1 MTLIAF
7 RRLVA
12 VVMTCAC
19 LLLPGCMCN
28 SVAGTY
34 ADSEHAVTIELRSDG
49 KAFVSLGDLGTNAGE
64 WEQDGDRIL
73 LKMGSDTTVLTRK
86 DDGSLDGGI
95 MLGTL
100 RKKA

>member
-1 MTLIAF
+1 MVSQKEGLVTLIAF

-34 ADSEHAVTIELRSDG
+34 ADSEDAVTIELRSDG
-49 KAFVSLGDLGTNAGE
+49 KASSASATSAPTPAS
-64 WEQDGDRIL
+64 
-73 LKMGSDTTVLTRK
+73 GSRTAT
-86 DDGSLDGGI
+86 GSC
-95 MLGTL
+95 
-100 RKKA
+100 